1 VRRHAQTA
9 IVLAGLLAVALSEGC
24 QTPSTRPG
32 DGAEQAWARCMLLIP
47 LAYNDGA
54 AVPAEVQTRL
64 LDQLYT
70 RFGGYTVAGAVAG
83 AYRMADGSR
92 ADERSLA
99 IWVAVPPERI
109 TEVRRAAAEIA
120 RELRQESVYFEVT
133 RGTVEFVEPRDTE
146 RVYDVQRDRP
156 AGDHVR

>member
-1 VRRHAQTA
+1 
-9 IVLAGLLAVALSEGC
+9 
-24 QTPSTRPG
+24 
-32 DGAEQAWARCMLLIP
+32 MLLIP

-64 LDQLYT
+64 LDQLYA
-70 RFGGYTVAGAVAG
+70 RFGWYTMAGVVAG

-109 TEVRRAAAEIA
+109 DEVRQAAAEIA